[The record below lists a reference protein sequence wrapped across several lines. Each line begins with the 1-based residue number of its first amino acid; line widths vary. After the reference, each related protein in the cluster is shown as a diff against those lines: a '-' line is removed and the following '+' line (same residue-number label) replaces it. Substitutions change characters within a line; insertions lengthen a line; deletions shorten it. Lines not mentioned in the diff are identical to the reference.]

1 MNIMREAADIVRYR
15 EFLKNLVIRDIKVRY
30 KRSTIGFLW
39 VMLNPLFMMFILYM
53 VFSELFKVST
63 VNYTAYI
70 ISGLIIWNFFSQST
84 ATAVASLTGNSN
96 LIKKI
101 YIPKTIFPLSVVL
114 SAMINF
120 VFSLVPLVI
129 IFYLTGTP
137 LGPRIYLVPIIIIL
151 VAVFSFGITLFLST
165 LTVFFH
171 DTVYIYE
178 VILMAWMWMTPL
190 FYPESIVPAK
200 FRMVLDLNPFYYF
213 INVFRG
219 ALYMENPFLAQQLL
233 YCFLFSLA
241 MFAGGWLFFN
251 RLREKVIF
259 YL

>member
-1 MNIMREAADIVRYR
+1 MDIMREAAEIVRYR

-30 KRSTIGFLW
+30 KRSALGVLW
-39 VMLNPLFMMFILYM
+39 VMLNPLFMMLILYM
-53 VFSELFKVST
+53 VFSALFKVST

-84 ATAVASLTGNSN
+84 TTAVASLTGNSN

-101 YIPKTIFPLSVVL
+101 YIPKAIFPLSTVL

-137 LGPRIYLVPIIIIL
+137 IGPRIYLVPIIIIL
-151 VAVFSFGITLFLST
+151 VAMFSFGITLFLST

-171 DTVYIYE
+171 DTIYIYE
-178 VILMAWMWMTPL
+178 VILMAWMWVTPL
-190 FYPESIVPAK
+190 FYPVSIVPEK
-200 FRMVLDLNPFYYF
+200 FRMILELNPFYYF

-219 ALYMENPFLAQQLL
+219 ALYMENPLFVQQFL
-233 YCFLFSLA
+233 YCFLLSLA
-241 MFAGGWLFFN
+241 MLTMGWLFFN
-251 RLREKVIF
+251 RLREKVVF